1 MPHNRFSTKN
11 EWECRMPCS
20 YAPNHSGYVAK
31 PITIL
36 WVGCQCTRL
45 IMVNTER
52 ERYIYTH
59 VHFLNIDG
67 IYIYTVQIY
76 MHVHIYYIMKVQ
88 ALELEYQELRKQI
101 NQQPLPGRIRGLR
114 RTVGTD
120 PSHLKICSA
129 NIDSSF
135 QPTVCYFCLRGFLM
149 TLC

>member
-1 MPHNRFSTKN
+1 MA
-11 EWECRMPCS
+11 
-20 YAPNHSGYVAK
+20 Y
-31 PITIL
+31 
-36 WVGCQCTRL
+36 
-45 IMVNTER
+45 
-52 ERYIYTH
+52 
-59 VHFLNIDG
+59 